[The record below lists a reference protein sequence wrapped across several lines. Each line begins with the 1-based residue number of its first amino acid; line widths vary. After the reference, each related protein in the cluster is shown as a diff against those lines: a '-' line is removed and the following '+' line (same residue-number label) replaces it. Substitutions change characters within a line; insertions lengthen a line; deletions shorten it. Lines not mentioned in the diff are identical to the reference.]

1 MTTTIEEYV
10 PTRGLPTPLRLAL
23 AVRLDELPDALGGL
37 PLAGPERDEAYAE
50 AATIASEALSECQRL
65 ERLISDIRALITDEN
80 IEAVMYDDDA
90 LVDIADLVD
99 GYGA

>member
-23 AVRLDELPDALGGL
+23 AVRLE
-37 PLAGPERDEAYAE
+37 
-50 AATIASEALSECQRL
+50 
-65 ERLISDIRALITDEN
+65 
-80 IEAVMYDDDA
+80 
-90 LVDIADLVD
+90 VDIADLVD